1 MLTIPPAFHEV
12 LGERQ
17 DPRML
22 GAIAGVGLAGTALLV
37 LADRPAFEAVP
48 TWQAVA
54 ATLLVLDVLCGALAN
69 FSRGTNDYYA
79 TRPRHRAV
87 FLAIH
92 VHLVAIALLLGTDLL
107 PAVVVWVVTVAAAAL
122 VTSLRL
128 PAQQLQVAAAVVVAS
143 GAAVPVL
150 FAGSTLMTAV
160 ALLFVI
166 KVVLAFAVDHY
177 GGRATHDPAHADAPG
192 PAHRDTARDAT

>member
-1 MLTIPPAFHEV
+1 MLIPPAFHEV

-22 GAIAGVGLAGTALLV
+22 GAIVGVGLAGTALLV
-37 LADRPAFEAVP
+37 LADLPTFEAVP
-48 TWQAVA
+48 AWQAVA
-54 ATLLVLDVLCGALAN
+54 ATLLVLDILCGALAN
-69 FSRGTNDYYA
+69 FSPGTNDYYA

-92 VHLVAIALLLGTDLL
+92 VHLVAVALLLDTALL
-107 PAVVVWVVTVAAAAL
+107 PTVAVWVLTIAAAAV
-122 VTSLRL
+122 VTSLRTA
-128 PAQQLQVAAAVVVAS
+128 AQQLQVAAAVVVAA
-143 GAAVPVL
+143 GATVPVL

-160 ALLFVI
+160 ALLFVT

-177 GGRATHDPAHADAPG
+177 GERATDTPAHA
-192 PAHRDTARDAT
+192 PAGRDAGLDAT

>member
-22 GAIAGVGLAGTALLV
+22 AAIGGVGLAGTALLV
-37 LADRPAFEAVP
+37 LADRPTFEAVP
-48 TWQAVA
+48 TWQGVA
-54 ATLLVLDVLCGALAN
+54 AALLVLDVLCGALAN

-79 TRPRHRAV
+79 ARPRHRAV

-92 VHLVAIALLLGTDLL
+92 VHLVAIALLLGADPL

-122 VTSLRL
+122 VTSLRA
-128 PAQQLQVAAAVVVAS
+128 PAQQLQVAAGVVVAA

-177 GGRATHDPAHADAPG
+177 GGRATDEARHSAAPG
-192 PAHRDTARDAT
+192 PADHDTVLDAT